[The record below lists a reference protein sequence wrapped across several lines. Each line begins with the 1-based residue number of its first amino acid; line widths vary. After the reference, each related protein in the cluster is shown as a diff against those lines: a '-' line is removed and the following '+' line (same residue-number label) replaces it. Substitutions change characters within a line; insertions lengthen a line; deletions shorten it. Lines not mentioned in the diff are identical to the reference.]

1 MKTALMSWTVMLT
14 VSVSCLAAQD
24 WPQWRGP
31 NRDNRLVGFAP
42 PKAWPKE
49 LTKKWTVAVGTG
61 ESSPVMVG
69 DRIYAFGRQGGDEV
83 LRCLDAPT
91 GKEVWKNKY
100 ATPVIKGS
108 ASPFPGTRSTPA
120 VGDGKVCT
128 LGVNGVLC
136 CWDAA
141 TGKLL
146 WRKDETKP
154 QWYTSSSPL
163 IVDGMCIVFNDGL
176 RALELASGAE
186 KWKWN
191 GDKDTYGSPVL
202 MIVDGVKQL
211 VTPSK
216 GMLAGVALADGKL
229 LWQVPLRTD
238 WFANYSTP
246 LVRES
251 TVIYSESKG
260 KAGARGFTGTMA
272 LEIVKKDGTFTA
284 TEVWKSQVVAAG
296 YHTPLLKND
305 VVFGVDADKVFYCM
319 DAKNGK
325 SLWSGKEEQGD
336 CGCILDGGSVL
347 LALSSDKQLIVFEP
361 SVKEYKE
368 IARYKVGQDEPWSV
382 PIITGNRVYIKDS
395 GKHDKIGSLTLLT
408 IE

>member
-1 MKTALMSWTVMLT
+1 VKTALMSWTFMLT
-14 VSVSCLAAQD
+14 VSVGCLAAQD

-31 NRDNRLVGFAP
+31 NRDNHLSGFAP
-42 PKAWPKE
+42 PRTWPKE

-69 DRIYAFGRQGGDEV
+69 DRIYVFGREGGDEV
-83 LRCLDAPT
+83 TRCLDAAT
-91 GKEVWKNKY
+91 GKEVWNEKY
-100 ATPVIKGS
+100 ATAVVKG
-108 ASPFPGTRSTPA
+108 AAAPFPGTRSTPA
-120 VGDGKVCT
+120 VGEGKICT
-128 LGVNGVLC
+128 LGVNGIVC
-136 CWDAA
+136 CRDAV

-146 WRKDETKP
+146 WRKDEAKP

-163 IVDGMCIVFNDGL
+163 IVDGMCIVFAGGL
-176 RALELASGAE
+176 RAFELAGGAE

-202 MIVDGVKQL
+202 MTVDGVRQL

-238 WFANYSTP
+238 YFANYSTP
-246 LVRES
+246 LVSGS

-260 KAGARGFTGTMA
+260 KGGARGFTGTMA
-272 LEIVKKDGTFTA
+272 LKVVKKGDTFTA
-284 TEVWKSQVVAAG
+284 TEIWTSPLVAAG
-296 YHTPLLKND
+296 YHTPLLKDNLI
-305 VVFGVDADKVFYCM
+305 FGVDAERQFYCM
-319 DAKNGK
+319 DAKKGE
-325 SLWSGKEEQGD
+325 LRWAGKEEQGD

-347 LALSSDKQLIVFEP
+347 VALSSDKLLTVFEP
-361 SVKEYKE
+361 SAREYKE
-368 IARYKVGQDEPWSV
+368 IARYKVGKDEPWSV
-382 PIITGNRVYIKDS
+382 PIIAGNRVYVKDS
-395 GKHDKIGSLTLLT
+395 GKNDKIGSLTLLT